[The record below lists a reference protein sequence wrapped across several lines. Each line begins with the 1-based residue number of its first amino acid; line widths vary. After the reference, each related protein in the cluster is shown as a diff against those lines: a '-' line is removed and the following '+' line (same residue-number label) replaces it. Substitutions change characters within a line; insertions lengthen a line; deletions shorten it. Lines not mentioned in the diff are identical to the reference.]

1 MVSFARVTS
10 LLLGCNDRST
20 SLQNNYMSV
29 ELISVFLKLCE
40 RSVHSHQGNSLSK
53 NGYHHQKGEN
63 KIDLF

>member
-1 MVSFARVTS
+1 
-10 LLLGCNDRST
+10 
-20 SLQNNYMSV
+20 MSV